1 MLRSGRRLARRTAL
15 RAACLGLLVLLV
27 MVGCGRATDRPL
39 RGAAP
44 GTEVPAPVT
53 AGVPPTLQP
62 SDALR
67 FRTLPS
73 PSPGVSASPSP
84 SASPAPLAPI
94 VRTINPPNGGKLA
107 PGAPVTIS
115 ATLVGRTADLA
126 STSLTI
132 NNADLGA
139 QTDKRTA
146 REWTIHA
153 TQALPAGHYTAR
165 VLVVDTSGTRGG
177 FTWQFDIAAPDE
189 APPE

>member
-1 MLRSGRRLARRTAL
+1 MVRARHARSLAPATL
-15 RAACLGLLVLLV
+15 ILMLLVVVL
-27 MVGCGRATDRPL
+27 GCGRAIDRPL

-44 GTEVPAPVT
+44 GTAEAQGT

-67 FRTLPS
+67 FRPLPS
-73 PSPGVSASPSP
+73 PSPGVSASPLP

-94 VRTINPPNGGKLA
+94 VRTISPPNGGKLT
-107 PGAPVTIS
+107 PGQTVTVS
-115 ATLVGRTADLA
+115 AVLVGRTADLVSA
-126 STSLTI
+126 SLTL

-146 REWTIHA
+146 REWTIRA

-177 FTWQFDIAAPDE
+177 FTWQFDISPAEE
-189 APPE
+189 APAE